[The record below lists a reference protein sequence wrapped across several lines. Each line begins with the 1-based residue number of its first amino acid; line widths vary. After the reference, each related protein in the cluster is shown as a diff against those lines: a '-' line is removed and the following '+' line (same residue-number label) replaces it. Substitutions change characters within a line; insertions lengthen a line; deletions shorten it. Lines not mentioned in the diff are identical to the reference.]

1 MFGVWWEGEITDESL
16 TPSLES
22 RLECG
27 KSEKIKAWKAPKHS
41 HIELGKKKSVQ
52 QEIST
57 NTDFALIHM
66 EWHLVTHNCP

>member
-1 MFGVWWEGEITDESL
+1 MFGVWWEGEITDDSL

-22 RLECG
+22 RIECG
-27 KSEKIKAWKAPKHS
+27 QSEKIKALKAPKHS
-41 HIELGKKKSVQ
+41 HIGLGKKSVQ

-57 NTDFALIHM
+57 NTDFVLIHM